1 VRSALI
7 RGEVV
12 HARNDIHARRTFR
25 YPVYVASIDLDELD
39 ALDALRLFS
48 HNGRAVFALHDRDY
62 EDGARGLRTAHTALL
77 AAHDLARPAHVR
89 LVTNPRVLGYV
100 FNPVSFFLGYD
111 AAGALTS
118 VVAEVNN
125 TYGGR
130 HRYVFGPAERVPH
143 ARRIGFRRERVLFVS
158 PFLHG
163 DAMYEIWVDAPLDGD
178 LSITMHV
185 DVDNARVFV
194 ARLTG
199 RRHALG
205 DLALARAAVRYPL
218 MTAQVIGLIHYQALK
233 LRLRNVPY
241 ARPGPDHRPIREPR
255 NIVSRAP
262 SSASM
267 K

>member
-1 VRSALI
+1 MTSSLI

-12 HARNDIHARRTFR
+12 HARHDVHATRTFR
-25 YPVYVASIDLDELD
+25 YPIFVASIDLD
-39 ALDALRLFS
+39 APPRLRLFA
-48 HNGRAVFALHDRDY
+48 HNRRNVFALHDRDY
-62 EDGARGLRTAHTALL
+62 EDGARGLREAHAALL
-77 AAHDLARPAHVR
+77 AAHDIPRPTHVR

-111 AAGALTS
+111 EARVLTS

-130 HRYVFGPAERVPH
+130 HRYVFGPAERVAH

-163 DAMYEIWVDAPLDGD
+163 DATYELWIEAPLDGD

-185 DVDNARVFV
+185 DVEDARVLV

-199 RRHALG
+199 TARTLT
-205 DLALARAAVRYPL
+205 DLALARAAVRYPF
-218 MTAQVIGLIHYQALK
+218 MTAQVIGLIHWQALK
-233 LRLRNVPY
+233 LHLRGVPY
-241 ARPGPDHRPIREPR
+241 RRPGADHRPIREPR

-262 SSASM
+262 RSTSM

>member
-1 VRSALI
+1 MKSALI

-12 HARNDIHARRTFR
+12 HARNDVHARRTFR
-25 YPVYVASIDLDELD
+25 YPVYVASIDLDELV

-48 HNGRAVFALHDRDY
+48 HNGTNVFALHDRDY
-62 EDGARGLRTAHTALL
+62 EDGARGLRDAHTALL
-77 AAHDLARPAHVR
+77 ATHGIARPAQVR

-111 AAGALTS
+111 DGVLTS

-130 HRYVFGPAERVPH
+130 HRYVFGPAERVAH

-163 DAMYEIWVDAPLDGD
+163 DATYEIWVDAPLDGD
-178 LSITMHV
+178 VSITMHV
-185 DVDNARVFV
+185 DVDDARVFV

-205 DLALARAAVRYPL
+205 DLALARAAIRYPL
-218 MTAQVIGLIHYQALK
+218 MSLQVIALIHFQALK
-233 LRLRNVPY
+233 LRLRGVPY
-241 ARPGPDHRPIREPR
+241 RRPGADHRPIREPR

-262 SSASM
+262 RSASM